1 MRGLCAAFYS
11 SRQQSQKQKSRC
23 HFDGAAFLFF
33 CESLRNDFLP
43 RLLPQQPLHDL
54 HRVDQLFLFGGR
66 ELAEPVGQAAD
77 RRVP

>member
-33 CESLRNDFLP
+33 CASLRNSG
-43 RLLPQQPLHDL
+43 LPQQPLHDL
-54 HRVDQLFLFGGR
+54 HGVDQLFLFGGR
-66 ELAEPVGQAAD
+66 ELAEPVGKAAD
-77 RRVP
+77 RRIP